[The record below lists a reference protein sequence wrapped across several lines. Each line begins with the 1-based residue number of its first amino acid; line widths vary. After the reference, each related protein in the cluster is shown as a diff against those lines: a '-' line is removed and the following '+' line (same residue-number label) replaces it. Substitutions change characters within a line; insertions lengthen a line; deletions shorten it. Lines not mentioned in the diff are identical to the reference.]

1 MRTNT
6 DRYAK
11 TAVVVKALALVA
23 LAALTLLLGAC
34 ASTRSEAASSG
45 QPAVVLGDPL
55 PPAQYGG
62 AYNKGMATGDT
73 QEGAKFAQWVLDQ
86 DPERRYITDAVVRN
100 NQTLGVKVNPQ
111 VTKNDVQQLLTAL
124 TQGMARTFPGQA
136 LTVDAFYQSGAK
148 LAEAKFNPQTN
159 RVNIQWAQ

>member
-1 MRTNT
+1 MDTNT
-6 DRYAK
+6 NQHA
-11 TAVVVKALALVA
+11 TLAVVVKALALTA
-23 LAALTLLLGAC
+23 LAALALFLGAC
-34 ASTRSEAASSG
+34 GSVRTQDAQSG

-62 AYNKGMATGDT
+62 AYNKGTATGDT

-100 NQTLGVKVNPQ
+100 NQTLGVKVNPN

-124 TQGMARTFPGQA
+124 GQGMARTFPGKP
-136 LTVDAFYQSGAK
+136 LTIDAFYQSGAK
-148 LAEAKFNPQTN
+148 LAEAQFNPQTSQ
-159 RVNIQWAQ
+159 VNIQWAQ